1 MWATRSKN
9 RFLSRVL
16 YRLFSSVELQ
26 FFLIF
31 SVDVFA
37 VYTIIDLISNQEL
50 QAIGFKFFTDYS
62 LADQLLLITHHILQS
77 LRGASFLSQFIIY
90 LFTFLSAYGLMRV
103 VVRPIELVN
112 TKQKHFAANA
122 SHELRTPLSVLKTTA
137 EVARMY
143 NDELTPEQ
151 VQELTRSVIEE
162 VDRMSDII
170 EFFLHFSA
178 IEGEIAP
185 QMSPVNAAQIL
196 EKVARVLSAQ
206 AERSGVKIEITE
218 GQEAT
223 IWGNPTAIEE
233 MIVNL
238 TKNAIIHSPPGGV
251 IRLLIENFDNHVL
264 LRVSDQGH
272 GISNKDLPHI
282 FEAFYKGADGKRA
295 GSGLGLTIVREIA
308 KMHHAI
314 VTVETSVGKG
324 SIFTVRFPKS

>member
-1 MWATRSKN
+1 
-9 RFLSRVL
+9 V
-16 YRLFSSVELQ
+16 
-26 FFLIF
+26 IF

-37 VYTIIDLISNQEL
+37 VYTIIDLISNPEL
-50 QAIGFKFFTDYS
+50 QALGFKFFTDYS
-62 LADQLLLITHHILQS
+62 LTDQVFIILNHTLQS
-77 LRGASFLSQFIIY
+77 MRGASFFSQLIIY
-90 LFTFLSAYGLMRV
+90 ICTFLSAYGLMRF
-103 VVRPIELVN
+103 VVRPIELVHA
-112 TKQKHFAANA
+112 KQKHFAANA

-143 NDELTPEQ
+143 DDALTPEQ
-151 VQELTRSVIEE
+151 VRELTRSVIEE

-178 IEGEIAP
+178 LEGEVAP
-185 QMSPVNAAQIL
+185 QMSQENAAHIL
-196 EKVARVLSAQ
+196 EKVAQVLSPQ
-206 AERSGVKIEITE
+206 AERNGVAIKITD
-218 GQEAT
+218 GQEASV
-223 IWGNPTAIEE
+223 WGNSTAIEE
-233 MIVNL
+233 MAINL

-264 LRVSDQGH
+264 LRVADQGH
-272 GISNKDLPHI
+272 GISTKDLPHI

-314 VTVETSVGKG
+314 VSVETTLGKG